1 MALIVTQR
9 SFVLLCVSEV
19 VRFDGGE
26 LVSMAGEFNELRSVS
41 FTFKGAVGGFGW
53 SFSLH
58 GSRTVVSHFVFQVT
72 PDQWTMMEAMIR
84 STKGS

>member
-53 SFSLH
+53 IQDYSLPLCVPGDSRSVDDD
-58 GSRTVVSHFVFQVT
+58 GSH
-72 PDQWTMMEAMIR
+72 DQ
-84 STKGS
+84 KH